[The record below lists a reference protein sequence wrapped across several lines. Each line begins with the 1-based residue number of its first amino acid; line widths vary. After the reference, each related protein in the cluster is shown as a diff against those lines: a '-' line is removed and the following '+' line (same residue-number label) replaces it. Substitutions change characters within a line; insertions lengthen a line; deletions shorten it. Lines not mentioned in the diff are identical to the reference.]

1 MATGMT
7 GRAAAAAA
15 AIYTI
20 TGLHQTEA
28 CMNGTQHSA
37 PPKFRL
43 CLSSNF
49 LGTTTRPLLSGTIMS
64 NTLRGSRPQSRQS
77 LPVARAAKLPTG
89 MLQLHVA
96 GRATKGRTQTSLFW
110 GFTEDAEVWN
120 SRAAM
125 IGIFGIIAVEAII
138 NEGILQLL
146 GIEVGKGLDLPL

>member
-15 AIYTI
+15 TYTT

-37 PPKFRL
+37 PPTFRL

-49 LGTTTRPLLSGTIMS
+49 LGTTTRPLLSGPIMS

-89 MLQLHVA
+89 VEPPKEEPKLP
-96 GRATKGRTQTSLFW
+96 SLFW

-138 NEGILQLL
+138 NKGILQLL

>member
-7 GRAAAAAA
+7 GRAAAAAT
-15 AIYTI
+15 YTT

-28 CMNGTQHSA
+28 CMSGTQHSA
-37 PPKFRL
+37 PPRFRL
-43 CLSSNF
+43 CPSSNF
-49 LGTTTRPLLSGTIMS
+49 LGTTTRVEP
-64 NTLRGSRPQSRQS
+64 PKEE
-77 LPVARAAKLPTG
+77 PKLP
-89 MLQLHVA
+89 
-96 GRATKGRTQTSLFW
+96 SLFW

-138 NEGILQLL
+138 NKGILQLL